1 MSDAPFD
8 PYEELANG
16 TLSRGPRE
24 GGQQHKRQRRI
35 LAREFTHC
43 ANPACGIELDWQ
55 TPGLP
60 HSGVKDHVVPKAAGG
75 SLATA

>member
-43 ANPACGIELDWQ
+43 ANPACGIELW
-55 TPGLP
+55 
-60 HSGVKDHVVPKAAGG
+60 A
-75 SLATA
+75 